1 MNTNRMYADNQLKA
15 TEVWYQ
21 DVEDSNLWYGE
32 HGVMVNTAAL
42 EEREFYY
49 EVIRV
54 AHHPSFETQKQEC
67 SCVGFSPFSGDRD
80 RS

>member
-1 MNTNRMYADNQLKA
+1 MTTVSKTFAEEQLKV

-21 DVEDSNLWYGE
+21 DVEDSDLWFGE

-49 EVIRV
+49 DVIRV
-54 AHHPSFETQKQEC
+54 PHHPTFPRQ
-67 SCVGFSPFSGDRD
+67 D
-80 RS
+80 RSVHA

>member
-1 MNTNRMYADNQLKA
+1 MNTNRIYAENQLKA

-42 EEREFYY
+42 AEREFYY

-54 AHHPSFETQKQEC
+54 AHHPSFETQTRG
-67 SCVGFSPFSGDRD
+67 VHA
-80 RS
+80 

>member
-1 MNTNRMYADNQLKA
+1 MNIRERNETGKPLKA

-21 DVEDSNLWYGE
+21 DVEDRDLWFGE

-42 EEREFYY
+42 AEREFYY

-54 AHHPSFETQKQEC
+54 AHHPDYQRQE
-67 SCVGFSPFSGDRD
+67 SGVRA
-80 RS
+80 

>member
-1 MNTNRMYADNQLKA
+1 MNTNRMYAENQLKA

-49 EVIRV
+49 EIIRV
-54 AHHPSFETQKQEC
+54 AHHPSFETQT
-67 SCVGFSPFSGDRD
+67 
-80 RS
+80 RSVHA